1 MTLSAIIDFFE
12 SIVNAITSVIDFI
25 INFISDTI
33 YMITL
38 TGKFLLQIPTYFSFL
53 PSVLLTM
60 LVTLFGIVV
69 VYKIL
74 GRD

>member
-1 MTLSAIIDFFE
+1 MTAIIDFFE
-12 SIVNAITSVIDFI
+12 SVINAITSVIEFI

-38 TGKFLLQIPTYFSFL
+38 TGKFLLQIPSYFSFL

>member
-1 MTLSAIIDFFE
+1 MSAIIDFFE
-12 SIVNAITSVIDFI
+12 SVIDAITSVIEFI

-53 PSVLLTM
+53 PSVLLSM

>member
-1 MTLSAIIDFFE
+1 MSAIIDFFE
-12 SIVNAITSVIDFI
+12 SVINAITSVIEFI